1 MICTAAEL
9 AKYLGAELEGD
20 PSSAVSGV
28 ASPERA
34 RAEDLIYV
42 DSPRNQTRVAASAAR
57 CVVAH
62 PRVRIEGKTI
72 LGVND
77 PKLAFAKA
85 TAWLLKEP
93 PLPGAV
99 HPTAIVSAS
108 ARLAADVWVG
118 PYVVLEDD
126 VAIGTGTV
134 VEAFCFLGRG
144 TRIGE
149 GCRLHPRVTLYA
161 GARLGDRVE
170 VHAGVVVGG
179 DGFGYV
185 LPDRSLLLF
194 GHTNNA
200 AVVWVRPSG
209 GFRARYTFG
218 LKYDSFVVDAAIPL
232 SGTEFVTARYSGSPN
247 PSDRGLVISWLSLK
261 TFP

>member
-1 MICTAAEL
+1 VRLDGNGTKLSEMLAPGMDGMGSVEL
-9 AKYLGAELEGD
+9 ADHSLVTTSFD
-20 PSSAVSGV
+20 VPSSQLDLKRFDTSGHILAGRIIKCYGSLLLRSVEATNTIRVITYAVG
-28 ASPERA
+28 
-34 RAEDLIYV
+34 
-42 DSPRNQTRVAASAAR
+42 
-57 CVVAH
+57 
-62 PRVRIEGKTI
+62 IEGT
-72 LGVND
+72 LYTLNEN
-77 PKLAFAKA
+77 LENA
-85 TAWLLKEP
+85 EP
-93 PLPGAV
+93 PTTV
-99 HPTAIVSAS
+99 
-108 ARLAADVWVG
+108 ADF
-118 PYVVLEDD
+118 Y
-126 VAIGTGTV
+126 TTN
-134 VEAFCFLGRG
+134 
-144 TRIGE
+144 
-149 GCRLHPRVTLYA
+149 
-161 GARLGDRVE
+161 
-170 VHAGVVVGG
+170 